1 MGDWYISEN
10 NNLSGPASDDEVRRA
25 IAGRR
30 INENTLISPDGKD
43 NWQRCGETDLFKN
56 CFPVKSSIKLK
67 LIPKINPAAGVEG
80 ALTGGE
86 DKAVRK
92 ISLKTDF
99 KGAAP
104 IPKVEPKI
112 FAVKDVE
119 EQTSEVTDPA
129 PEVLPLS
136 SFDNALGELSPSA
149 SSDSNSVAAT
159 LSVSAAVDY
168 DVTGEKRIVCPH
180 CWHEFYA
187 GNMLYISQHPELT
200 GDPVVPEGQLRF
212 IPKHFT
218 KNGLALDAK
227 GMECPDMACPR
238 CHLRIPQIVADLNTL
253 FFSVVGAPAS
263 GKSYFITTMINS
275 LRHHLPERFG
285 ISFVDADPINNVE
298 INNYENRLFLSD
310 TPDELVAL
318 EKTQMTGGMYDNIIW
333 ENREVNLPKPFIY
346 QLRKFDYQENRQKNF
361 GVVFYDNAGE
371 HFQPGNEDFNN
382 PGTQHLAL
390 SDGIV
395 FLFDPTLDPRFR
407 KYIVSETNS
416 ADERIKMQNQNILL
430 SEMLSRLRR
439 RRAIGFSDKYT
450 RPLLIVIS
458 KYDQWRHLLPLDV
471 AGMEAVSR
479 GMRHQDCAVDG
490 YILDNVAYYTRKLLM
505 NLVPEFVSEVEMACS
520 NVIFLPNSSLGAS
533 PEYSES
539 RHFWGV
545 RPSRIKPI
553 WSDVPFLWMLAQK
566 HLINIQMREADDV
579 TFIPAEYWL
588 EDYLICFKKRDGAV
602 VRLPANYGGKII
614 KDIEAGGR
622 FLVPSAG
629 KSSSVDDGEKGD
641 FWENL

>member
-10 NNLSGPASDDEVRRA
+10 NKLSGPASDDEIRRA

-43 NWQRCGETDLFKN
+43 NWQCCGETEFFKS
-56 CFPVKSSIKLK
+56 CFPVKSPIKLK
-67 LIPKINPAAGVEG
+67 LIPKTPAANSGQVSGDLGG
-80 ALTGGE
+80 AAVVA
-86 DKAVRK
+86 DKVAPK
-92 ISLKTDF
+92 ISLKPNF
-99 KGAAP
+99 KTSSP
-104 IPKVEPKI
+104 IPKVEPTV
-112 FAVKDVE
+112 FAVK
-119 EQTSEVTDPA
+119 
-129 PEVLPLS
+129 
-136 SFDNALGELSPSA
+136 N
-149 SSDSNSVAAT
+149 VAAT
-159 LSVSAAVDY
+159 ERKVAEESTAEFTTFNAAADTLASNAVPEPPVQNAVAAVFSGTATVDY

-187 GNMLYISQHPELT
+187 GNMLYISQHPELV

-218 KNGLALDAK
+218 KNGLAVDAR

-275 LRHHLPERFG
+275 LRHHLPEQFG

-298 INNYENRLFLSD
+298 INNYESRLFLSD
-310 TPDELVAL
+310 TPNELVAL

-346 QLRKFDYQENRQKNF
+346 QLRKFDYQNNRQKNF

-371 HFQPGNEDFNN
+371 HFQPGNDDFNN
-382 PGTQHLAL
+382 PGTQHLSL

-407 KYIVSETNS
+407 KYIASETNS

-450 RPLLIVIS
+450 RPLLIAIS
-458 KYDQWRHLLPLDV
+458 KYD
-471 AGMEAVSR
+471 
-479 GMRHQDCAVDG
+479 
-490 YILDNVAYYTRKLLM
+490 
-505 NLVPEFVSEVEMACS
+505 
-520 NVIFLPNSSLGAS
+520 
-533 PEYSES
+533 
-539 RHFWGV
+539 
-545 RPSRIKPI
+545 
-553 WSDVPFLWMLAQK
+553 
-566 HLINIQMREADDV
+566 
-579 TFIPAEYWL
+579 
-588 EDYLICFKKRDGAV
+588 
-602 VRLPANYGGKII
+602 
-614 KDIEAGGR
+614 
-622 FLVPSAG
+622 
-629 KSSSVDDGEKGD
+629 
-641 FWENL
+641 